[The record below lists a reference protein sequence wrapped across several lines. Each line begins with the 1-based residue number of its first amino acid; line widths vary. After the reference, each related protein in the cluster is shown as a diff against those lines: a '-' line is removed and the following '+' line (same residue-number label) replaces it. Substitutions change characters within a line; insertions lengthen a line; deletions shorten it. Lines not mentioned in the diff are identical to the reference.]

1 MRRCAILML
10 LGLLLAAPLIAFGQ
24 TTEAPLPPPP
34 SESAPAETAPP
45 PEAVPPSEAAPAPAA
60 VPAHHKKKTHK
71 RRRHHARAA
80 APEVETIVEPASAR
94 LKVKEAGAP
103 IYARASKSSEQIGTL
118 GADRFVQVTGSTK
131 SYLQVQLK
139 DGRTGFVE
147 PSTVYLVT
155 PYDKQF
161 LLTADSPVLAAPNQ
175 SAQKLSEVHRGRYIH
190 VVGQALSYLKIR
202 MKDGTEG
209 FVPMTAAQ

>member
-1 MRRCAILML
+1 MHRPTF
-10 LGLLLAAPLIAFGQ
+10 LLLLVALLIAPLTLSAQTSETPPSAAPPEG
-24 TTEAPLPPPP
+24 EV
-34 SESAPAETAPP
+34 APP
-45 PEAVPPSEAAPAPAA
+45 PEAVPTPAP
-60 VPAHHKKKTHK
+60 VHHKRKTRK
-71 RRRHHARAA
+71 RRRHARA
-80 APEVETIVEPASAR
+80 PQVETLVEPANAR

-103 IYARASKSSEQIGTL
+103 IFARASSHSEQIGTL

-139 DGRTGFVE
+139 DGRTGYIE
-147 PSTVYLVT
+147 PSSVYLVS

-161 LLTADSPVLAAPNQ
+161 LLTADAPVLSAPNQ
-175 SAQKLSEVHRGRYIH
+175 FAQKVAEVHRGKYIH
-190 VVGQALSYLKIR
+190 VIGQALGYLKIR